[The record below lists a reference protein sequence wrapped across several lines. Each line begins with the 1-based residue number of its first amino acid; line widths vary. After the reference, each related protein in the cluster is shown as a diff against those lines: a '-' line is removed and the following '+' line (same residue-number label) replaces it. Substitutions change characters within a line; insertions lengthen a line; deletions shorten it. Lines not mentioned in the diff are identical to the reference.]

1 MSLTTL
7 GMTGATLR
15 TFLRRAEEMSI
26 SGTEG
31 HWALIPPTLANKLR
45 PRVAQIADGYVTLL
59 ETSDSLRMNRVVG
72 LGSRGE
78 ATKEAIDEIIA
89 FFRAARLR
97 RFSILLSPGPQFE
110 AITRW
115 LRARGFQ
122 AGAGHALLARHGKQ
136 PIPRMPTSLRIA
148 RARREDAPAMVS
160 ILQRCF
166 AIPASREAWSL
177 AAASSPRYEHF
188 LGFHGT
194 TPVAV
199 GSLRV
204 VEELGWLGGAAT
216 LTQWRGRGA
225 QRALIAARLRSAAR
239 QECRWA
245 WVETAV
251 EEPGRPGGSRRNM
264 LAMGFE
270 EVCEKPSWTWT
281 LR

>member
-1 MSLTTL
+1 
-7 GMTGATLR
+7 MTSATLR
-15 TFLRRAEEMSI
+15 KFLRRVEAMSI

-31 HWALIPPTLANKLR
+31 HWALIPPQLAKKIR
-45 PRVAQIADGYVTLL
+45 PRVAHIADAYATLL
-59 ETSDSLRMNRVVG
+59 ETSDSLRMNRVIG
-72 LGSRGE
+72 LGSLGQ
-78 ATKEAIDEIIA
+78 ATERSIDEIIA

-97 RFSILLSPGPQFE
+97 RFSILLCPGPQSE

-122 AGAGHALLARHGKQ
+122 PGAGHALMARVGGE
-136 PIPRMPTSLRIA
+136 PIPRPPTSLRIV
-148 RARREDAPAMVS
+148 RARRDDAPTMVS

-166 AIPASREAWSL
+166 GIPASREAWSL

-188 LGFHGT
+188 LAYHGKQA
-194 TPVAV
+194 VAV

-204 VEELGWLGGAAT
+204 EDDLGWLGGAAT
-216 LTQWRGRGA
+216 LTRWRGRGA
-225 QRALIAARLRSAAR
+225 QRGLIAVRLRSAAR
-239 QECRWA
+239 QECDWV

-251 EEPGRPGGSRRNM
+251 EEAGRPGGSRRNM

-270 EVCEKPSWTWT
+270 QVCEKPSWIWT